1 MVGIIM
7 KYIFYLQN
15 GIAVD
20 TLPEGYNKF
29 YVAEDLESHS
39 AHSRYFFPGDDIQ
52 YELDNLCVRLYDVF
66 QDAVF
71 PSRDDFYKDYGIQ
84 PQWISRAGLDSDF
97 DMPKDELITCFSTP
111 LHEKMAAFGVK
122 DAECLK
128 IYKEIDAKKYKYA
141 YTADCQSLV
150 NTLQE
155 LIMGCHSSLVGFYKH
170 LCSLHEDPQMDGT
183 YYACGPESHMVFS
196 FLYNFIIQSYS
207 AFDILTKITYEL
219 EHLKSCDASYAKLAS
234 SGILYGYR
242 NHLKLDVVG
251 TVFEKCRTTAII
263 ENLRDELVHNATWEM
278 NPKIFIVT
286 DCGLIT
292 SRHIFFPDLTVE
304 GTLVTFKNRK
314 RFFAE
319 GNKVNDEIPKLYF
332 DIMQRILTTLDK
344 LRIHQNNQS

>member
-122 DAECLK
+122 DAKCLK

-251 TVFEKCRTTAII
+251 TVFERCRTTAII

-304 GTLVTFKNRK
+304 GTLASYKNRK
-314 RFFAE
+314 RFFSE
-319 GNKVNDEIPKLYF
+319 GNKVNDELPGLYF
-332 DIMQRILTTLDK
+332 DIMQRIFTTIDK
-344 LRIHQNNQS
+344 LRIRQITQ